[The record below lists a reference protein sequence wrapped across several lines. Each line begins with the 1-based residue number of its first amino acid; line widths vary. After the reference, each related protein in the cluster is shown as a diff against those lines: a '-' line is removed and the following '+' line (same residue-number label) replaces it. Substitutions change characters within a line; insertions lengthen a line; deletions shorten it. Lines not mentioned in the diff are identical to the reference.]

1 MNVGVYAGTFDPI
14 TKGHK
19 DIIKRA
25 ASFTDK
31 LIVAVLNNN
40 AKNTWFTL
48 EERKEMV
55 KEVLKDIPNVEI
67 MGFNGLLV
75 DFMKKHDA
83 RVIIRGLRAVS
94 DYEYELSLAFGN
106 LDISQGNCETIFI
119 PASKEYLYLSSSVVR
134 EVAYYDGD
142 ISKFIDKALIKK
154 VKKRAREKREG

>member
-1 MNVGVYAGTFDPI
+1 MKIGVYAGTFDPI

-25 ASFTDK
+25 AAFTDK

-40 AKNTWFTL
+40 SKNTWFSL
-48 EERKEMV
+48 EERKEMA
-55 KEVLKDIPNVEI
+55 KEMLVDIPNVEI
-67 MGFNGLLV
+67 KGFDGLLV
-75 DFMKKHDA
+75 DFMKNHDA

-94 DYEYELSLAFGN
+94 DYEYELSLAYGN
-106 LDISQGNCETIFI
+106 LDISKGECETIFI

-142 ISKFIDKALIKK
+142 ISKFVDKALVERIKR
-154 VKKRAREKREG
+154 RAKEKRER